1 MQIPVR
7 ERMIMPR
14 NHLSRDVI
22 ERMEK
27 ASRKMT
33 RVTPPSQSR

>member
-14 NHLSRDVI
+14 AHLSRDVI

-27 ASRKMT
+27 ADHGQAGR
-33 RVTPPSQSR
+33 